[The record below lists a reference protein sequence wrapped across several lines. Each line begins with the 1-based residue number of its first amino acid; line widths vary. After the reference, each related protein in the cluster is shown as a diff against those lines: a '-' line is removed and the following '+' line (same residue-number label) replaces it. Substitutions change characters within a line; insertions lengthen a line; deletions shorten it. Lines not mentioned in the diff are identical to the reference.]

1 MIGRRDFIT
10 LLGGAAAAW
19 PVAARAQEGAAVKR
33 LGVLAGGTEAFYGA
47 QNTQLVQA
55 LAQLGWT
62 EGRNLRIDFRIVGSN
77 DPDLIRPHAEALIRA
92 GPDLIYASPA
102 TAVQV
107 LQRLTSTIP
116 IVFSQSADPIQAG
129 TVQSLARP
137 GGNITG
143 FLNFEPSV
151 NARYLQLLK
160 DIAPHMTRVGVL
172 QSEATQ
178 RARGGNDF
186 ATVEQASG
194 SLGIT
199 PVALV
204 VRDDEADIERA
215 IAGFAKEPNGGLI
228 LPPDQVT
235 NIKHRVLIVALAM
248 KYRLPTI
255 DSLRA
260 FTEAG
265 GLMNYRDA
273 PVDIHRVASYL
284 DRILRGAKPAD
295 LPVETPTPTKFS
307 LVINLKTATALGL
320 TIPPSLFA
328 LADEVIE

>member
-1 MIGRRDFIT
+1 MIGRRRFIT
-10 LLGGAAAAW
+10 LVGCAVAW

-33 LGVLAGGTEAFYGA
+33 LGVLVGGTDAQYGA

-92 GPDLIYASPA
+92 GPDLIYANPA

-107 LQRLTSTIP
+107 LQKLTGTIP
-116 IVFSQSADPIQAG
+116 IVFLQSGDPIQAG

-143 FLNFEPSV
+143 FLGFEPSI

-172 QSEATQ
+172 QTEATH
-178 RARGGNDF
+178 RARGGSDF
-186 ATVEQASG
+186 ATVEQASR
-194 SLGIT
+194 SLGII
-199 PVALV
+199 PVALL

-215 IAGFAKEPNGGLI
+215 IAGFAKEANGGLV
-228 LPPDQVT
+228 LPPDFAT
-235 NIKHRVLIVALAM
+235 NKHRVLIVALAM

-255 DSLRA
+255 GQFPT

-265 GLMNYRDA
+265 GLMNYAGA
-273 PVDIHRVASYL
+273 PVDMHRVASYL
-284 DRILRGAKPAD
+284 DRIMRGAKPAD
-295 LPVETPTPTKFS
+295 LPVETSTNFS

>member
-1 MIGRRDFIT
+1 MRRRQFIT
-10 LLGGAAAAW
+10 LLGGAVASW
-19 PVAARAQEGAAVKR
+19 PLAVRAQEGAAVKR
-33 LGVLAGGTEAFYGA
+33 LGVLVGGTEAQYGA

-77 DPDLIRPHAEALIRA
+77 DPDLIRPQAEALIRA
-92 GPDLIYASPA
+92 GPDLIYASTA

-107 LQRLTSTIP
+107 LQRLTGMIP
-116 IVFSQSADPIQAG
+116 IVFVQSGDPIQAG

-137 GGNITG
+137 GRNLTG
-143 FLNFEPSV
+143 FLGFEPSV

-160 DIAPHMTRVGVL
+160 DIAPNMTRVGVL
-172 QSEATQ
+172 QTQATQ
-178 RARGGNDF
+178 RARGGSDF
-186 ATVEQASG
+186 ATVEQASR

-199 PVALV
+199 PVALL

-228 LPPDQVT
+228 LPPDAAT
-235 NIKHRVLIVALAM
+235 NQKHRVLIVALAM

-255 DSLRA
+255 SQYRA

-265 GLMNYRDA
+265 GLMNYASA
-273 PVDIHRVASYL
+273 PVDMRRVASYL

-295 LPVETPTPTKFS
+295 LPVETTNKFS

>member
-1 MIGRRDFIT
+1 MMRRREFIT
-10 LLGGAAAAW
+10 LLGSAAAW
-19 PVAARAQEGAAVKR
+19 PLAARAQEGAAVKR
-33 LGVLAGGTEAFYGA
+33 LGVLVGGTEAQYGA
-47 QNTQLVQA
+47 YNTRLVQA

-92 GPDLIYASPA
+92 GPDLIYANPA

-107 LQRLTSTIP
+107 LQKLTGTIP
-116 IVFSQSADPIQAG
+116 IVFLQSGDPIQAG

-143 FLNFEPSV
+143 FLVFEPSV

-160 DIAPHMTRVGVL
+160 DIAPNMTRVGVL
-172 QSEATQ
+172 QTQATQ
-178 RARGGNDF
+178 SARGGSDF
-186 ATVEQASG
+186 ATVEQASR
-194 SLGIT
+194 SLGII
-199 PVALV
+199 PVALL

-215 IAGFAKEPNGGLI
+215 IAGFAKEANGGLV
-228 LPPDQVT
+228 LPPDFAT
-235 NIKHRVLIVALAM
+235 NKHRVLIVALAM

-255 DSLRA
+255 GQFPT

-265 GLMNYRDA
+265 GLMNYA
-273 PVDIHRVASYL
+273 SALVDMNRVASYL
-284 DRILRGAKPAD
+284 DRILHGAKPAD
-295 LPVETPTPTKFS
+295 LPVETSTKFS

>member
-1 MIGRRDFIT
+1 MKRRDFIT

-19 PVAARAQEGAAVKR
+19 PIAARGQEGAAVKR
-33 LGVLAGGTEAFYGA
+33 LGVLAGGTEARYGA
-47 QNTQLVQA
+47 ENTQLVQA

-77 DPDLIRPHAEALIRA
+77 DPDLIRPQAEALIRA
-92 GPDLIYASPA
+92 GPDLIYATPA
-102 TAVQV
+102 GAVQV
-107 LQRLTSTIP
+107 LQKLTGTIP
-116 IVFSQSADPIQAG
+116 IVFVQNGDPVKAG

-143 FLNFEPSV
+143 FLGFEPSI

-172 QSEATQ
+172 QTQATQ
-178 RARGGNDF
+178 RARGGSDF
-186 ATVEQASG
+186 ATVEQASR

-199 PVALV
+199 PVQLL

-228 LPPDQVT
+228 LPPDNAT
-235 NIKHRVLIVALAM
+235 NTNHRVLIAALAM

-255 DSLRA
+255 SEVRE

-265 GLMNYRDA
+265 GLMNYAGDR
-273 PVDIHRVASYL
+273 VEIRHRAASYL
-284 DRILRGAKPAD
+284 DR
-295 LPVETPTPTKFS
+295 
-307 LVINLKTATALGL
+307 
-320 TIPPSLFA
+320 
-328 LADEVIE
+328 

>member
-1 MIGRRDFIT
+1 MKRRDFIT
-10 LLGGAAAAW
+10 LLGGAVASW
-19 PVAARAQEGAAVKR
+19 PLAVRAQEGAAVKR
-33 LGVLAGGTEAFYGA
+33 LGVLGGGTEAQFGA

-62 EGRNLRIDFRIVGSN
+62 EGRNLRIDLRIVGSN
-77 DPDLIRPHAEALIRA
+77 NPELIRPHAEALIRA
-92 GPDLIYASPA
+92 GPDLIYANPA

-107 LQRLTSTIP
+107 LQKLTGTIP
-116 IVFSQSADPIQAG
+116 IVFVQSGDPIQAG

-143 FLNFEPSV
+143 FLGFEPSI

-160 DIAPHMTRVGVL
+160 EIAPNMTRVGVL
-172 QSEATQ
+172 QTQATQ
-178 RARGGNDF
+178 SARGGSDF
-186 ATVEQASG
+186 ATVEQASR

-199 PVALV
+199 PVALL

-228 LPPDQVT
+228 LPPDNAT
-235 NIKHRVLIVALAM
+235 DIKHRVLIVALAM

-255 DSLRA
+255 SQRRA

-265 GLMNYRDA
+265 GLMNYAGDR
-273 PVDIHRVASYL
+273 VEIRHRAASYL

-295 LPVETPTPTKFS
+295 LPVETTNKFS

>member
-1 MIGRRDFIT
+1 MRRRDFMAMA
-10 LLGGAAAAW
+10 GAAAAW
-19 PVAARAQEGAAVKR
+19 PLAARAQEGAAVKR
-33 LGVLAGGTEAFYGA
+33 LGILAGGTEAQYGA
-47 QNTQLVQA
+47 YNTRLVQA

-92 GPDLIYASPA
+92 GPDLIYANPA

-107 LQRLTSTIP
+107 LQKLTGTIP
-116 IVFSQSADPIQAG
+116 IVFLQSGDPIQAG

-143 FLNFEPSV
+143 FLLFEPSV

-160 DIAPHMTRVGVL
+160 EFAPNMTRVGVL
-172 QSEATQ
+172 QTQATQ
-178 RARGGNDF
+178 SARGGSDF
-186 ATVEQASG
+186 ATVEQASR

-199 PVALV
+199 PVALL

-228 LPPDQVT
+228 LPPDNATKT
-235 NIKHRVLIVALAM
+235 NHRVLIAALAM

-255 DSLRA
+255 SEVRE

-265 GLMNYRDA
+265 GLMNYAGDR
-273 PVDIHRVASYL
+273 VEIRHRAASYL
-284 DRILRGAKPAD
+284 DR
-295 LPVETPTPTKFS
+295 
-307 LVINLKTATALGL
+307 
-320 TIPPSLFA
+320 
-328 LADEVIE
+328 